1 MGRVREDTERILSG
15 QSNCREE
22 LLAVS
27 FRIYPKNLSYLPV
40 CVKVIL
46 SSAGRL
52 KPLNKSKI
60 ISTVDFQQ
68 QRREKR
74 I

>member
-1 MGRVREDTERILSG
+1 MGRVGEDTESILRG

-27 FRIYPKNLSYLPV
+27 FRIYPKKLSYLPV

-46 SSAGRL
+46 SSAGML
-52 KPLNKSKI
+52 KPLNQSKI
-60 ISTVDFQQ
+60 ISTVGFQQ
-68 QRREKR
+68 Q
-74 I
+74 